1 MRFGAAARALQGA
14 VRSFLAPAVAC
25 LSIAGCALGG
35 GDGPFSSLATGTVTE
50 AEGGVVAKRAG
61 IKVAMLLPLTA
72 PGQTAFIA
80 KAMKQAG
87 ELAMFEFAN
96 PSFQLIVKDDKGT
109 ADGARVAAEQAVKEG
124 AELILGPLLAPSV
137 KAVAPIARQA
147 NVPVI
152 AFSND
157 RQVAGQGVYLLSFL
171 AEQEVDRVV
180 AYAVGQGRKRFAAII
195 PEDSYG
201 QLTQVAFVS
210 AVARYQGTIVAIERY
225 QPQVNG
231 MLEPTRRLVD
241 ALRQAEEEGGPVDAV
256 FLPGGPETLPNIGPL
271 ISYNQIDT
279 RQIKLIGSG
288 GWDYANLGR
297 DAAFVGGWFPAP
309 DPRSW
314 RAFAER
320 FAKTYGGTAPP
331 RIASLAY
338 DAVSIAV
345 GLSKGA
351 QGTRFTAENLTRA
364 SGFTGVDGP
373 VRLLAD
379 GTAERGLAVLEVQSF
394 GARVVD
400 PPAAIFS
407 GTRYSS
413 APASLN

>member
-1 MRFGAAARALQGA
+1 MRFCAAARASLWV
-14 VRSFLAPAVAC
+14 VRNLLTPVLAGMA
-25 LSIAGCALGG
+25 IAGCALTGG
-35 GDGPFSSLATGTVTE
+35 PLSGLTTGALTDE
-50 AEGGVVAKRAG
+50 EGQSGTGKRAG
-61 IKVAMLLPLTA
+61 VKVALLLPLTA

-87 ELAMFEFAN
+87 ELAMFEHDN
-96 PSFQLIVKDDKGT
+96 PSFQLLVKDDKGT
-109 ADGARVAAEQAVKEG
+109 PDGARAAAEQAVKEG

-147 NVPVI
+147 NIPVI

-157 RQVAGQGVYLLSFL
+157 RHVAGQGVYLLSFL
-171 AEQEVDRVV
+171 VEQEVERIV
-180 AYAVGQGRKRFAAII
+180 AYAVAQGRRRFAALI

-201 QLTQVAFVS
+201 QLTQSAFVA
-210 AVARYQGTIVAIERY
+210 AVSKHQGTVVAIERY
-225 QPQVNG
+225 HARVNG
-231 MLEPTRRLVD
+231 LLEPTKRLVE
-241 ALRQAEEEGGPVDAV
+241 AMQQAEAEGGPVDAV
-256 FLPGGPETLPNIGPL
+256 FLPGGPETLPNVGPL
-271 ISYNQIDT
+271 IAYNQIDT
-279 RQIKLIGSG
+279 RRIKLIGSG

-309 DPRSW
+309 DPQGW

-338 DAVSIAV
+338 DAVSIAI
-345 GLSKGA
+345 GLSKGPR
-351 QGTRFTAENLTRA
+351 GSRFTTENLTRA
-364 SGFTGVDGP
+364 SGFTGIDGP
-373 VRLLAD
+373 VRLLPD

-400 PPAAIFS
+400 PPAAVFGAAQFS
-407 GTRYSS
+407 
-413 APASLN
+413 AASPRLN

>member
-1 MRFGAAARALQGA
+1 MMAIPGLL
-14 VRSFLAPAVAC
+14 VPILAG
-25 LSIAGCALGG
+25 LSIGGCAISG
-35 GDGPFSSLATGTVTE
+35 GDGPFASLASAPE
-50 AEGGVVAKRAG
+50 AGAKGQGADAARRASV
-61 IKVAMLLPLTA
+61 KVAMLLPLTA

-87 ELAMFEFAN
+87 ELALFEFDN
-96 PSFQLIVKDDKGT
+96 PTFQLMVMDDKGT
-109 ADGARVAAEQAVKEG
+109 ADGARAAAEQALKDG

-137 KAVAPIARQA
+137 KAVAPIARKA

-180 AYAVGQGRKRFAAII
+180 AYAAAQGRKRFAALI

-201 QLTQVAFVS
+201 QLTQAAFVQ
-210 AVARYQGTIVAIERY
+210 AVARSQGTVVAIERY
-225 QPQVNG
+225 QAQVNG
-231 MLEPTRRLVD
+231 MLDPTRRLVE
-241 ALRQAEEEGGPVDAV
+241 AIRQAEEAGGPVDAV

-271 ISYNQIDT
+271 IAYNQIDT

-288 GWDYANLGR
+288 GWDYANLGH
-297 DAAFVGGWFPAP
+297 DAAFIGGWFPAP
-309 DPRSW
+309 DPKGW
-314 RAFAER
+314 QAFAER
-320 FAKTYGGTAPP
+320 FAKTYGSAPP
-331 RIASLAY
+331 RIASLAH
-338 DAVSIAV
+338 DAVSIAI
-345 GLSKGA
+345 GLSRGPRGA
-351 QGTRFTAENLTRA
+351 RFTADELTRA

-373 VRLLAD
+373 VRLLPD

-400 PPAAIFS
+400 PPAAIFGS
-407 GTRYSS
+407 ARFSS

>member
-1 MRFGAAARALQGA
+1 
-14 VRSFLAPAVAC
+14 
-25 LSIAGCALGG
+25 
-35 GDGPFSSLATGTVTE
+35 
-50 AEGGVVAKRAG
+50 
-61 IKVAMLLPLTA
+61 
-72 PGQTAFIA
+72 
-80 KAMKQAG
+80 MKQAG

-109 ADGARVAAEQAVKEG
+109 AEGARLAAEQAVKEG

-147 NVPVI
+147 SVPVI

-180 AYAVGQGRKRFAAII
+180 AYAVGQGRKRFAALI

-201 QLTQVAFVS
+201 QLNQVAFVS

-225 QPQVNG
+225 QAQVNG

-256 FLPGGPETLPNIGPL
+256 FLPGGPESLPNIGPL

-314 RAFAER
+314 RGFTER

-351 QGTRFTAENLTRA
+351 QGARFTAENLTRA
-364 SGFTGVDGP
+364 SGFTGIDGP
-373 VRLLAD
+373 VRLLSD

-400 PPAAIFS
+400 PPAAIFG